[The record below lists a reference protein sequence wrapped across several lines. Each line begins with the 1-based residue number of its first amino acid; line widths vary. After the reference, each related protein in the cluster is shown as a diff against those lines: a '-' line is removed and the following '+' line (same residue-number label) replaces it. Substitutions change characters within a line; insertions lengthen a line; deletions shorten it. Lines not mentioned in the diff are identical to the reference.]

1 MRLDK
6 YLASVTDFSRSE
18 VKKLIKGGRVMV
30 ANQVISDPRY
40 TVEEA
45 TPIALDGE
53 LLRSAKPR
61 YFMLNKPLGYVSATK
76 DRQHLTVLELLDEDN
91 PEQLHIAGRL
101 DIDTTGLVLLTDD
114 GQWSHRI
121 TAPNK
126 ACAKTYL
133 VETVDPIP
141 ESAVSKFEE
150 GIFLHNEKRRTLPAK
165 LEMLDVQT
173 ARLTITEGK
182 FHQVKRM
189 FHSIEN
195 EVETLHRESIGDIVL
210 DSSLE
215 EGEYRLLTEQEI
227 NSV

>member
-6 YLASVTDFSRSE
+6 YLASVTDYSRSE
-18 VKKLIKGGRVMV
+18 VKKLIKSGRVLAAGEV
-30 ANQVISDPRY
+30 VTDPRY
-40 TVEEA
+40 VVEA
-45 TPIALDGE
+45 MTPVALDGA
-53 LLRSAKPR
+53 LLRHATPR

-101 DIDTTGLVLLTDD
+101 DIDTTGLLLLTDD
-114 GQWSHRI
+114 GQWSHRV

-133 VETVDPIP
+133 VETVEPIP
-141 ESAVSKFEE
+141 ESAIAKFSE
-150 GIFLHNEKRRTLPAK
+150 GVFLHNEKRRTLPAK
-165 LEMLDVQT
+165 LEIVDVQT

-189 FHSIEN
+189 FHAIEN
-195 EVETLHRESIGDIVL
+195 EVETLHRESIGAIVL
-210 DSSLE
+210 DPSLG
-215 EGEYRLLTEQEI
+215 EGEYRALTEQEI
-227 NSV
+227 GSI